1 MIASC
6 ADASTGDVVLIPR
19 QGRIAHV
26 SAQSLPFDAPPVTL
40 VTADGERLCALHLE
54 QPDQRREIAVVLAHG
69 FTGSWRKPAVW
80 AVAAGLTPY
89 AGVLAFDF
97 RGHGSST
104 GRSTLGDREVL
115 DIRAAVAAARG
126 LGYARVVTCG
136 WSMGGSTALRHA
148 ALRGGVD
155 AVVSVSAPSRWYVR
169 DTVPMRRLHWLVEH
183 RLGWAVTRTVLRTRV
198 ARKWKTMPESPLEVV
213 GRIAPTPLLIIHG
226 DTDPYFSTEHPLA
239 LAAAA
244 GHPSELW
251 LVPGFGHAENAAPTE
266 LLDRLGR
273 HLPELLARGPAAAAG
288 AGR

>member
-40 VTADGERLCALHLE
+40 VTADGERLSALHLE

-69 FTGSWRKPAVW
+69 FTGSWRKPAV
-80 AVAAGLTPY
+80 
-89 AGVLAFDF
+89 
-97 RGHGSST
+97 
-104 GRSTLGDREVL
+104 
-115 DIRAAVAAARG
+115 AAARG
-126 LGYARVVTCG
+126 LGYGRVVTCG

-155 AVVSVSAPSRWYVR
+155 AVVSVSAPSGWYVR

-183 RLGWAVTRTVLRTRV
+183 RLGRAVTRTMLRTRV